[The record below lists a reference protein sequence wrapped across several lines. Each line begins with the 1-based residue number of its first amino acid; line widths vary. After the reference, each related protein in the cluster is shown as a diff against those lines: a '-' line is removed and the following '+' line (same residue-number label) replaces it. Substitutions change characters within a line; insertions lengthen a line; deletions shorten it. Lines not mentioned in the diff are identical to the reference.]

1 FVAGLREDRP
11 PSNTARNVLWNFIS
25 SLPTD
30 TDLIQILGY
39 NYTAY
44 DDQRKEYVA
53 TRTSAEVADAVAC
66 RRLKL
71 QALWVGTVQVKM
83 EHDRTWKIDG
93 MSDIKEIPD
102 LMARKPEDP
111 PYILYV
117 LGNTGESYQEKR
129 FLGFASAATR
139 DDLLHVIKASV

>member
-1 FVAGLREDRP
+1 
-11 PSNTARNVLWNFIS
+11 
-25 SLPTD
+25 
-30 TDLIQILGY
+30 
-39 NYTAY
+39 
-44 DDQRKEYVA
+44 RKEYVA

-83 EHDRTWKIDG
+83 EHDRTW
-93 MSDIKEIPD
+93 KEIPD

>member
-1 FVAGLREDRP
+1 
-11 PSNTARNVLWNFIS
+11 
-25 SLPTD
+25 
-30 TDLIQILGY
+30 
-39 NYTAY
+39 
-44 DDQRKEYVA
+44 
-53 TRTSAEVADAVAC
+53 
-66 RRLKL
+66 
-71 QALWVGTVQVKM
+71 
-83 EHDRTWKIDG
+83 
-93 MSDIKEIPD
+93 EIPD